1 MSIILFI
8 IALVLVIGLGVIF
21 LPLTF
26 IYYLVTLKWKEGFKA
41 FERWILKIAKSL
53 DQLGNVLCSVPFK
66 YIFLKKGVDWLE
78 DEDLTVSYV
87 IAIMKNEGKLS
98 IVGRFLA
105 WLLDF
110 LDKDHL
116 KKAIE
121 NQRKNDLKACNRIEK

>member
-21 LPLTF
+21 LPLAF

-41 FERWILKIAKSL
+41 FERWVLKIAKSL

-98 IVGRFLA
+98 IVGRCLA
-105 WLLDF
+105 WLLNF

-121 NQRKNDLKACNRIEK
+121 NQRENDLKACNRIK